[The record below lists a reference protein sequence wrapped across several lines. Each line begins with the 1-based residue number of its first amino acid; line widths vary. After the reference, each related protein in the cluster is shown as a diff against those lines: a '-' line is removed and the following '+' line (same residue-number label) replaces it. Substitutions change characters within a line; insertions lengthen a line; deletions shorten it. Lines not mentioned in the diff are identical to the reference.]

1 MVRVMKIMTQ
11 GMKDAKGTSFMEDYT
26 YNLVPGKEGVLES
39 HMLEVCPTI
48 ADGKISIKEQP
59 LSMGNR
65 EDPARLVFTSKTGP
79 AIATSLIDLGDRFRL
94 IINDVDCKKT
104 EKPMP
109 KLPVATAFWTPQPN
123 LKVGT
128 EAWILAGGAHHTAF
142 SYDLTA
148 EQMGDWAAC
157 MGIEAVYID
166 KDTTIRQFKNELLW
180 NSVAYRK

>member
-1 MVRVMKIMTQ
+1 
-11 GMKDAKGTSFMEDYT
+11 
-26 YNLVPGKEGVLES
+26 
-39 HMLEVCPTI
+39 MLFR
-48 ADGKISIKEQP
+48 S
-59 LSMGNR
+59 
-65 EDPARLVFTSKTGP
+65 VFASKTGP
-79 AIATSLIDLGDRFRL
+79 AVATSLIDLGDRFRL